1 MATENYN
8 LPTITG
14 NMTADVVRD
23 VNALAEATDTAIK
36 VAVDSVDLSQI
47 EQEISAVDT
56 KVNEHLA
63 DYAQFKSETESGK
76 VSKSGDTMQGI
87 LTAHSNTSYTLRQVR
102 NIVLSTDDADV
113 NAMLN
118 GDIWIKYESEV

>member
-1 MATENYN
+1 MATTNYN

-23 VNALAEATDTAIK
+23 FNALAEATDTAIK

-118 GDIWIKYESEV
+118 GDIWIKYE